1 MPGWLAGVVRPGRNA
16 PWSFPWKCSTFCWN
30 VATPCSRSSWK
41 RGATATTTP
50 EERQAWPVVDCW
62 ARTYKS
68 SYRPLRYFNKHVWI
82 FAWGFF
88 GWGGRNA
95 KHFAD
100 REIIESALPAH
111 KGCAMLAIS
120 RLGSFD
126 YLLDWVRSHS
136 IFCYYLFIPDFYGLF
151 VFIFVVF
158 LFFFISCVQVW
169 CDWLL
174 CHSSVWNPPPTSRD
188 YHVGYDHLTKP
199 PPLSQIFYFCT
210 PHSYTHTHTARV
222 VMNRPSTCHFS
233 FDTFFHK
240 LGNFF

>member
-158 LFFFISCVQVW
+158 
-169 CDWLL
+169 
-174 CHSSVWNPPPTSRD
+174 
-188 YHVGYDHLTKP
+188 
-199 PPLSQIFYFCT
+199 FYFLCPGVVRLASVPQFRLEST
-210 PHSYTHTHTARV
+210 AHLPWLPRRVWSSYQTASSFTNILLLHATFIHTHTH
-222 VMNRPSTCHFS
+222 RPCRDESPVHLPFFFWHIFS
-233 FDTFFHK
+233 
-240 LGNFF
+240 